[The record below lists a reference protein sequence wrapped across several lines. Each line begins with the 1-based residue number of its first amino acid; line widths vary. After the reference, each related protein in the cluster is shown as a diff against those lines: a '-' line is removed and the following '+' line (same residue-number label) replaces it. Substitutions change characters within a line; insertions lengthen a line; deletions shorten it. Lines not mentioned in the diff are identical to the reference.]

1 MTDKENE
8 VTILFCNYV
17 YKRRT
22 KKMQTSNW
30 VLEVYTQSEVSE
42 DNSQVQAFHLFTELT
57 SCHEVM
63 VHFEYALQYLHEGEY

>member
-1 MTDKENE
+1 
-8 VTILFCNYV
+8 
-17 YKRRT
+17 
-22 KKMQTSNW
+22 MQTSNW